1 MACLFGTFHFD
12 SSLYAVLACLFGTF
26 HFDNM
31 DSVLRGSR

>member
-12 SSLYAVLACLFGTF
+12 SSLYAAMACLFGTF